1 MAKVLYVKANPKTD
15 DMSFSARLAN
25 TFLDAYQT
33 EHPEDTVEMLD
44 LYNTYLPLIDGDVLS
59 GWGKLAA
66 GAELT
71 GEETKKVTRLGEL
84 VDQFLAADKVVF
96 SAPMWNFGFP
106 PLMKAYIDAIAVA
119 GKTFKYTENGPVG
132 LSGDKK
138 VVLLEARGGVY
149 SEGPATSM
157 EHTQSYLKAV
167 LSFLGVQDFT
177 LVVAEG
183 MAAAPAEG
191 EAIFTASAE
200 KAKEA
205 AKNF

>member
-1 MAKVLYVKANPKTD
+1 MAKVLYVKANPKMD

-33 EHPEDTVEMLD
+33 EKPGDQIEMLD

-59 GWGKLAA
+59 AWGKLAD
-66 GAELT
+66 GADLT
-71 GEETKKVTRLGEL
+71 EEEMKKVSRLGEL

-132 LSGDKK
+132 LAGDKK
-138 VVLLEARGGVY
+138 VILLEARGGIY
-149 SEGPATSM
+149 SEGPAASM
-157 EHTQSYLKAV
+157 EHTQSYLKTA
-167 LSFLGVQDFT
+167 LSFLGIQDFT

-183 MAAAPAEG
+183 MAAAPAEA
-191 EAIFTASAE
+191 ETIFAAAAQ
-200 KAKEA
+200 KAREA